1 MISAAMKAAL
11 SELKGMA
18 PGQQLRALQREYKKH
33 GVDKYNYALLLDLA
47 KGKSKGQPA
56 PSSSHE
62 NQVTWQPDGRPW
74 PDEELMDLV
83 RDFFIDKEWM
93 KPRAKY
99 EQSQKN
105 DPSDRPII
113 TTMVNPET
121 GEESVHNLME
131 RAYYAP
137 NVSKYRSVLS
147 WGLGKTIQH
156 RLKKLAVDR
165 LLDRSRK
172 ILESDPYQFTGKGS
186 ARQFFHGEPS
196 RTPSTATD
204 DELNRAANQVRQ
216 DYKPKEREE
225 ANPLTG
231 EPKREPELYDTP
243 TLKLVLGKIA
253 GELPN
258 GFTLPDLRNIFK
270 KVFQFAFSN
279 DPVPIEED
287 SIEEVTEGNL
297 TVATRVAKELL
308 AVLTPDEEVLLAR
321 LVVGHDNP
329 EAKIRQGDI
338 DKELGVTPTTTKG
351 RYRTLGAKYLSAIEG
366 LSKPDRDLTVSI
378 LTIHLTEIELKGS
391 GNA

>member
-1 MISAAMKAAL
+1 MTSAAMKAAL
-11 SELKGMA
+11 SELHGMA
-18 PGQQLRALQREYKKH
+18 PGQQLRALQREYKKY

-47 KGKSKGQPA
+47 KGASKGQPA
-56 PSSSHE
+56 PSSSYE
-62 NQVTWQPDGRPW
+62 TQVTWQPEGRPW
-74 PDEELMDLV
+74 PDEELVDLV
-83 RDFFIDKEWM
+83 QDFFTDKEWM

-113 TTMVNPET
+113 RPLVNPET

-131 RAYYAP
+131 RAYYAT
-137 NVSKYRSVLS
+137 NVSKYRSVLG
-147 WGLGKTIQH
+147 WGLGKTIHH
-156 RLKKLAVDR
+156 RLKKLAVDH

-172 ILESDPYQFTGKGS
+172 IFEADPYQFTGKGS
-186 ARQFFHGEPS
+186 ARQFFHGKPS

-204 DELNRAANQVRQ
+204 DELNRVANQVRQ
-216 DYKPKEREE
+216 DFKPKEREE
-225 ANPLTG
+225 ADPLTG

-258 GFTLPDLRNIFK
+258 GFTLPDLRNIFQ

-279 DPVPIEED
+279 DPVPVEE
-287 SIEEVTEGNL
+287 SPTEKGIEGNH
-297 TVATRVAKELL
+297 TVAAQVATELL

-321 LVVGHDNP
+321 LVVGHDDP
-329 EAKIRQGDI
+329 EAKIRKGDI
-338 DKELGVTPTTTKG
+338 GKELGVTPTTTKV
-351 RYRTLGAKYLSAIEG
+351 RYRTLGAKYLSALEG

-378 LTIHLTEIELKGS
+378 LTTHLTEIELKGS
-391 GNA
+391 SNA